1 MCVCMYIFERI
12 RANILCQWLLPWLRT
27 TILYNNVVIWCFS
40 SRDFFW
46 KTKKIQMVFYDWMFI
61 YWRTC
66 TCIQFTIKVLI
77 KCPTDHSVLP
87 LSPSFMMLDPLTG
100 RHSPG
105 MQSNWTYSLDI
116 LSYCT
121 CRNIFI
127 HSIYAG
133 TIVSTHA
140 DDVIVFNPGK
150 KKKNRIWHLQRN

>member
-1 MCVCMYIFERI
+1 M
-12 RANILCQWLLPWLRT
+12 
-27 TILYNNVVIWCFS
+27 
-40 SRDFFW
+40 
-46 KTKKIQMVFYDWMFI
+46 
-61 YWRTC
+61 
-66 TCIQFTIKVLI
+66 
-77 KCPTDHSVLP
+77 CPTDHSVLP
-87 LSPSFMMLDPLTG
+87 LSPSFMMRDPLTG

-150 KKKNRIWHLQRN
+150 KKKKKIEYDIFKEIREILRDALLKVLSFL